1 MRESKKTIT
10 RLLLNN
16 WGGISRQVMEL
27 NEYVNLFSG
36 MSGSGKSTVMDAIQV
51 LLYGSLSQTFLNKAA
66 DERNRRTVLT
76 YLRGAQKDGTSNRGS
91 RDFCANLA
99 MEIYDTADDTWRCI
113 GAAFEVRREDSE
125 ISRYAFFSHDG
136 RLDDSLYCSSQGI
149 PLMIKDLSLLVKSHQ
164 KDPMGRGRGEDINR
178 VYPTNDAY
186 QSVLYGP
193 ILGYIDG
200 RRFATMEKSAVA
212 LKMSNGVG
220 QFIKDYMFPKSSN
233 EAIEKISQQL
243 GAYREIRDIVRDME
257 KRIGL
262 LEKIR
267 EKDGLLT
274 QAKAGILA
282 DEYILRRLRVLD
294 AQGRLESLRLE
305 GNGLLMRERSLTEK
319 RDGLK
324 TQSERL
330 HEELVALE
338 SELKSSDYGKLEEQL
353 SQMKETM
360 ALLEKNRD
368 LWEKILASL
377 GKWEENEPVY
387 DFMGNRALQA
397 LGELRD
403 GRVDA
408 GSLKELRDGLR
419 ETLEEVNE
427 ARDGLA
433 MERRELLKELKE
445 MGERLEDWKN
455 GQKSYRGRRGL
466 KEARQALEDALFRE
480 TGKKCRVSILAD
492 TFDVKDARWREALE
506 GRLGRV
512 KYSLVT
518 PPSFSH
524 RAAVLFRDMK
534 EYENVDLLHVE
545 NILKDGPQVKEG
557 SLYETVETDI
567 DYVDGCLRHFLGRVI
582 RCETVEE
589 LEQVR
594 EGVTADCYS
603 YSNYTLR
610 HLPARDCRENACIGR
625 TISRA
630 RIERLEQ
637 EMKEKEADRKR
648 LESQIRRL
656 EEARSFECLGQED
669 GYYLDLAGAGE
680 ELGRV
685 REKSRR
691 VREEMERLEKGA
703 MAQLKERLSAA
714 RQAYG
719 QRNQEWS
726 RTETELAG
734 VKASLGVN
742 RAEIENQERMLGE
755 AMEGFSPDGQAD
767 ALIAGRLEKRTLSA
781 LRAETQREL
790 EGLKSQAEEL
800 VNERLRA
807 RFAFNKEYSAL
818 GLVGTEADNK
828 PYDELY
834 ERYQKE
840 YVSEYKAQFE
850 EQCRLVYRSL
860 RDNVIA
866 SIHGDIKAAFRQV
879 REVNRVL
886 GATSF
891 YDSVYKIGITPA
903 ANENGQFYE
912 MLMAQELDSKASGD
926 GGMEGQISFGDDV
939 FQRTYE
945 REIALLVEKFIP
957 ERSGDEREAA
967 KKRAEMERYADYRNY
982 LSFNMY
988 EVTVNERG
996 EEKRIPVDEMAGNDS
1011 GGEGQNPK
1019 YVALFAGFA
1028 LLFATQAHRDSRV
1041 KVVLLD
1047 EAFSKMDKTR
1057 SSVCLNYARQ
1067 LGLQVIICVPD
1078 ERLMTL
1084 VKNVDCVYGF
1094 RRFKNQISMMMIDKG
1109 KYLELLK
1116 GEEADGQ
1123 EKEGKYGEDHAA
1135 GMDPGEE

>member
-1 MRESKKTIT
+1 MRDSKKTIT

-99 MEIYDTADDTWRCI
+99 MEIYDTADDTWRCV

-136 RLDDSLYCSSQGI
+136 RLDASLYCNEQGI
-149 PLMIKDLSLLVKSHQ
+149 PLMIKALGPLVKSHQ
-164 KDPMGRGRGEDINR
+164 RDPLGRCRGEDINR

-193 ILGYIDG
+193 VLGYIDG

-233 EAIEKISQQL
+233 EAIEKISRQL
-243 GAYREIRDIVRDME
+243 GAYTEIRDIVRDME

-262 LEKIR
+262 LEKVR
-267 EKDGLLT
+267 EKDALLS
-274 QAKAGILA
+274 QARAGILA
-282 DEYILRRLRVLD
+282 DEYTLRRLRILD
-294 AQGRLESLRLE
+294 AQGRLESLRVE
-305 GNGLLMRERSLTEK
+305 GNGLLMRERSLEEK

-324 TQSERL
+324 AWSGRL

-338 SELKSSDYGKLEEQL
+338 SELKSSDYGRLKEQLAQLEE
-353 SQMKETM
+353 TVG
-360 ALLEKNRD
+360 LLEKNRD

-387 DFMGNRALQA
+387 DFVGNRALQA
-397 LGELRD
+397 LLELRE
-403 GRVDA
+403 GHVGA
-408 GSLKELRDGLR
+408 EELSGLR
-419 ETLEEVNE
+419 EGLKEALEEVNE
-427 ARDGLA
+427 ARDNLA
-433 MERRELLKELKE
+433 LERRELSKELTE
-445 MGERLEDWKN
+445 MGERLEDWKR

-492 TFDVKDARWREALE
+492 TFDVKDARWKEALE

-518 PPSFSH
+518 PPEFSH

-557 SLYETVETDI
+557 SLYETVETDTG
-567 DYVDGCLRHFLGRVI
+567 YVDGCLRHFLGRVI

-610 HLPARDCRENACIGR
+610 HLPAKDCRENACIGR
-625 TISRA
+625 TISKA
-630 RIERLEQ
+630 RMERLEQ
-637 EMKEKEADRKR
+637 EIREKEGDKR
-648 LESQIRRL
+648 RLDAQIGRL
-656 EEARSFECLGQED
+656 EEARGFERLSQED
-669 GYYLDLAGAGE
+669 GYYLDLAGAGA
-680 ELGRV
+680 ELKRV
-685 REKSRR
+685 LKKRDRIAG
-691 VREEMERLEKGA
+691 EMERLEKGA

-714 RQAYG
+714 KEAYE
-719 QRNQEWS
+719 QKTQEWS
-726 RTETELAG
+726 QAETDLAG
-734 VKASLGVN
+734 VKAALGVN
-742 RAEIENQERMLGE
+742 RAELESQERQLAE
-755 AMEGFSPDGQAD
+755 AQEGFLPDGQAD
-767 ALIAGRLEKRTLSA
+767 ALIAGRLEKRSLGA
-781 LRAETQREL
+781 LRAEVQKEL
-790 EGLKSQAEEL
+790 EGLKGRAEEL
-800 VNERLRA
+800 VNERLAA

-818 GLVGTEADNK
+818 GLVGNEADNK

-834 ERYQKE
+834 ERYQRE

-912 MLMAQELDSKASGD
+912 MLMAQELDSKAAGD
-926 GGMEGQISFGDDV
+926 GGIEGQISFGDDA
-939 FQRTYE
+939 FQRRYE
-945 REIALLVEKFIP
+945 KEIALLVEKFIP

-967 KKRAEMERYADYRNY
+967 RKRAEMERYADYRNY

-988 EVTVNERG
+988 EVTADGRG

-1028 LLFATQAHRDSRV
+1028 LLFAAQAHRDSRV
-1041 KVVLLD
+1041 RVVLLD

-1057 SSVCLNYARQ
+1057 SSVCLNYARR

-1109 KYLELLK
+1109 KYLEMLK
-1116 GEEADGQ
+1116 GEDTED
-1123 EKEGKYGEDHAA
+1123 EGEEEGGENHAP
-1135 GMDPGEE
+1135 GMDLREE